1 MPSYRFC
8 RPDDLP
14 LLVRAVADCWH
25 VHFPAE
31 PPPSAESFRREMKE
45 LDLWPSSCMV
55 ALGGAGGREPVAVA
69 IGTRRETEVAVLRVG
84 VRPDH
89 QRRGHASHLLT
100 SLSQK
105 LAVLGPERLIAE
117 VPPGMPAAEALL
129 AAVGYQREATLT
141 DWTLD
146 GEALAALTA
155 DPVPEGVASPVPVA
169 ALAAAGA
176 LELPP
181 GLAWE
186 RQRRTLV
193 QRGDRL
199 GGLAIAGPD
208 RVEAWLVYEPAVAE
222 ATDRAVPDSGGAVI
236 GGPPTAP
243 SAAKSE
249 PGTAPARG
257 SVDGAAPID
266 VWGAGAADPER
277 AQPLLRLLFRALA
290 ARAGRPLRLPRLA
303 ENELHA
309 ELPAALGFTPGA
321 QYTRW
326 AARAKPL

>member
-14 LLVRAVADCWH
+14 LLVRAVAECWH

-31 PPPSAESFRREMKE
+31 PPPSPESFRREMKE

-55 ALGGAGGREPVAVA
+55 ALGGEGGREPVAVS

-89 QRRGHASHLLT
+89 LRQGHAAHLLT

-129 AAVGYQREATLT
+129 ASVGYQAEAALT
-141 DWTLD
+141 DWTLE
-146 GEALAALTA
+146 GEALAALGA
-155 DPVPEGVASPVPVA
+155 EPVPDELAAPVRVEE
-169 ALAAAGA
+169 LAAAGA
-176 LELPP
+176 LEPPP

-186 RQRRTLV
+186 RQRRTLL
-193 QRGDRL
+193 QRGERL
-199 GGLAIAGPD
+199 EGLAIAGAD
-208 RVEAWLVYEPAVAE
+208 RVEAWLVHEPAS
-222 ATDRAVPDSGGAVI
+222 DPP
-236 GGPPTAP
+236 GGPTPIHP
-243 SAAKSE
+243 
-249 PGTAPARG
+249 P
-257 SVDGAAPID
+257 DPID
-266 VWGAGAADPER
+266 VWGAGAAEPDRADSER
-277 AQPLLRLLFRALA
+277 AAPLLRLLLRAVA
-290 ARAGRPLRLPRLA
+290 ARAVRAGRPLRLPRLA
-303 ENELHA
+303 GHELPPG
-309 ELPAALGFTPGA
+309 LPAALGFVPGA
-321 QYTRW
+321 RHVRW

>member
-31 PPPSAESFRREMKE
+31 PSPSAESFRREMKE

-69 IGTRRETEVAVLRVG
+69 VGTRRETEVAVLRVG

-89 QRRGHASHLLT
+89 QRQGHASHLLT

-117 VPPGMPAAEALL
+117 VPAGMAAGEALL
-129 AAVGYQREATLT
+129 ASVGYEREAALT

-146 GEALAALTA
+146 GEALAALA
-155 DPVPEGVASPVPVA
+155 SEPVPEEVA
-169 ALAAAGA
+169 ARVTVAELAAAGA

-186 RQRRTLV
+186 RQRRTIL
-193 QRGDRL
+193 QRGERL
-199 GGLAIAGPD
+199 AGLAIAGPE
-208 RVEAWLVYEPAVAE
+208 RIEAWLVHE
-222 ATDRAVPDSGGAVI
+222 
-236 GGPPTAP
+236 
-243 SAAKSE
+243 
-249 PGTAPARG
+249 
-257 SVDGAAPID
+257 AAPGEAPGSPLD
-266 VWGAGAADPER
+266 VWGAGAADPGR
-277 AQPLLRLLFRALA
+277 ADPLLRILFRALA
-290 ARAGRPLRLPRLA
+290 ALAGRPLRLPRLA
-303 ENELHA
+303 ET
-309 ELPAALGFTPGA
+309 ELPSGLPVALGFAAGA
-321 QYTRW
+321 RSTRW

>member
-31 PPPSAESFRREMKE
+31 PPPSAEGFRREMKE

-55 ALGGAGGREPVAVA
+55 ALGGEGGREPVAVA

-84 VRPDH
+84 VRPGD
-89 QRRGHASHLLT
+89 QRQGHASHLLT

-129 AAVGYQREATLT
+129 AAVGYQSEAALT
-141 DWTLD
+141 DWTLE
-146 GEALAALTA
+146 GEALAALGSE
-155 DPVPEGVASPVPVA
+155 PVPEEVAAPVRVE

-176 LELPP
+176 LALPS

-186 RQRRTLV
+186 RQRRTLL
-193 QRGDRL
+193 QRGERL
-199 GGLAIAGPD
+199 AGLAIAGPE
-208 RVEAWLVYEPAVAE
+208 RVEAWLVYEPAPP
-222 ATDRAVPDSGGAVI
+222 DSPGAVPV
-236 GGPPTAP
+236 
-243 SAAKSE
+243 E
-249 PGTAPARG
+249 
-257 SVDGAAPID
+257 
-266 VWGAGAADPER
+266 VWGAGCAEPER
-277 AQPLLRLLFRALA
+277 AAPLLRLLFRALA
-290 ARAGRPLRLPRLA
+290 ARAGRPLRLPRLG
-303 ENELHA
+303 ENELPA
-309 ELPAALGFTPGA
+309 GLLAALGFTPGA

>member
-31 PPPSAESFRREMKE
+31 PPPSPEGFRREMKE

-55 ALGGAGGREPVAVA
+55 ALGGEGGREPVAVT

-89 QRRGHASHLLT
+89 LRQGHASHLLT

-105 LAVLGPERLIAE
+105 LAVLGPERLLAE

-129 AAVGYQREATLT
+129 ASVGYQREAELT
-141 DWTLD
+141 DWLLE
-146 GEALAALTA
+146 GEALAAVGSE
-155 DPVPEGVASPVPVA
+155 PVPEEVA
-169 ALAAAGA
+169 APVRVEELAAAGA

-186 RQRRTLV
+186 RQRRTLL
-193 QRGDRL
+193 QRGERL
-199 GGLAIAGPD
+199 AGLAVAGAE
-208 RVEAWLVYEPAVAE
+208 RVEAWLVYRPAADPIAEAGASGGTSEAGGAAAEPAA
-222 ATDRAVPDSGGAVI
+222 
-236 GGPPTAP
+236 
-243 SAAKSE
+243 
-249 PGTAPARG
+249 APA
-257 SVDGAAPID
+257 GAPGPID
-266 VWGAGAADPER
+266 VWGAGAADPDR
-277 AQPLLRLLFRALA
+277 AGPLLRLLLRAVA
-290 ARAGRPLRLPRLA
+290 ARAIAAGRPLRLPRLA
-303 ENELHA
+303 EHELPLG
-309 ELPAALGFTPGA
+309 LPAALGFVPRA
-321 QYTRW
+321 RHARW